1 MYEQPRSQIASSSL
15 IAVRRVVEL
24 AQERVHAWHQCGC
37 IALRCIHPSIQANVC
52 GWGKLYVHAA
62 QVSLHLH
69 FTAGQC
75 NYSAEVLVFAKGV
88 QCPRIALAQC
98 MHLSAISMHC
108 TIQLSPARNRNKY
121 HPC

>member
-1 MYEQPRSQIASSSL
+1 MHGIS
-15 IAVRRVVEL
+15 V
-24 AQERVHAWHQCGC
+24 G
-37 IALRCIHPSIQANVC
+37 ALRCGASIHPSSKANVC
-52 GWGKLYVHAA
+52 AWGKLYVHAA

-108 TIQLSPARNRNKY
+108 TIQLSPARNRNSTTPARGTRTVV
-121 HPC
+121 PC